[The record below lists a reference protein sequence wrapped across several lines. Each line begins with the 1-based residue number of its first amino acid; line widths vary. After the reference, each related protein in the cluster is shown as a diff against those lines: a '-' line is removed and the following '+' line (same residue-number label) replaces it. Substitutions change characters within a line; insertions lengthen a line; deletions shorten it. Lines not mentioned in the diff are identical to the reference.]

1 MLINCTE
8 SPYQEWTKEML
19 SKVESNYGRI
29 VNHALP
35 KVNENMTDEDID
47 FIAAENIENIVT
59 VFDEKSDKKKPD
71 AVFLLEYLPMHKRV
85 MEYLLNYEVEIIDF
99 EDFKEKKE
107 EI

>member
-1 MLINCTE
+1 
-8 SPYQEWTKEML
+8 ML